1 MVTDAIINTLL
12 FVPYKILSTL
22 PLPDVDFD
30 LPDDVFSGFLQFLQT
45 AAYILPMKGLLVWV
59 TFTILLDN
67 FRVIWSFILRVKSFI
82 PTMGR

>member
-12 FVPYKILSTL
+12 FVPYKILSSLNL
-22 PLPDVDFD
+22 PTIDFALPDNVFD
-30 LPDDVFSGFLQFLQT
+30 GILQFIQT
-45 AAYILPMKGLLVWV
+45 VAYIMPVKGLLVWV

-67 FRVIWSFILRVKSFI
+67 FRIIWAFILRVKSFI

>member
-12 FVPYKILSTL
+12 FVPYKILSSL
-22 PLPDVDFD
+22 PLPDIEFS
-30 LPDDVFSGFLQFLQT
+30 LPDDVFNGILQFIQT
-45 AAYILPMKGLLVWV
+45 VAYIMPVKGLLVWV

-67 FRVIWSFILRVKSFI
+67 FRIIWAFILRVKSFI